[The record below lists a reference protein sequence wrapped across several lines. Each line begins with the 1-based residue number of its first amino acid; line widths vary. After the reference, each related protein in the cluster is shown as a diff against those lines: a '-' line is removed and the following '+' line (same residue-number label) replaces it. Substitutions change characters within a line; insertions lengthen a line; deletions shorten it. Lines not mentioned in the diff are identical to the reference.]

1 MHEATVPA
9 LVSVVVVSALS
20 FSGAAVLALGPKR
33 LQRILPALVALSA
46 GALLANSFLHLLPE
60 ATHIHGDFGGT
71 VAWCTLG
78 GLLGFFVIESVI
90 HWHHHGEDVH
100 HHQRGHVSP
109 FAWMNLLGDGMHNFV
124 DGLLIGG
131 MWMVSPAAGLST
143 TIAVA
148 LHELPQEFGDFGVLL
163 AAGLPVKKA
172 LWLNAASAATAI
184 LGAGLILT
192 IGSDMGIEPYLMPI
206 AAGGFIY
213 VACAD
218 LVPEIHR
225 RARGKALIG
234 TSLALALGIIM
245 VTWLPGLVGAG
256 HSHSH
261 GGHSHGGHGHDH
273 GAHGCE
279 DPTCE
284 EDHEPTTSDPRLEG
298 LDGLDLETEGG
309 AGSR

>member
-9 LVSVVVVSALS
+9 LVSVFIVSALS
-20 FSGAAVLALGPKR
+20 FSGAAILALGSAR

-60 ATHIHGDFGGT
+60 AVHIHGDFGGV
-71 VAWCTLG
+71 VAWGTLG
-78 GLLGFFVIESVI
+78 GLLGFFAIESVI

-100 HHQRGHVSP
+100 HHKLGHVSP
-109 FAWMNLLGDGMHNFV
+109 FAWMNLLGDGLHNFV

-131 MWMVSPAAGLST
+131 MWMVSPSAGLAT

-148 LHELPQEFGDFGVLL
+148 LHEIPQEFGDFGVLL

-172 LWLNAASAATAI
+172 LWLNAASAATAV
-184 LGAGLILT
+184 LGALLILT
-192 IGSDMGIEPYLMPI
+192 VGSAMGIEPYLMPI

-234 TSLALALGIIM
+234 TSLALVLGIVL
-245 VTWLPGLVGAG
+245 VTYLPHLIGGG

-261 GGHSHGGHGHDH
+261 GGHDHGAHDH
-273 GAHGCE
+273 GAHGCTE
-279 DPTCE
+279 PGCE
-284 EDHEPTTSDPRLEG
+284 EEHAEPVRDPRLEG
-298 LDGLDLETEGG
+298 LDALDDD
-309 AGSR
+309 